1 MNKKQ
6 TISAARKAW
15 DALHTLDNQRQRNYR
30 SEFLALAVTGER
42 QHRKFADRW
51 SAHHPGAASVTDCAR
66 TMAVVRLAEYLTGAR
81 NMPEPVDYLS
91 TPPECLFA
99 AALVAEYRGLI
110 NEAWRGLDV
119 DSIASAD
126 YCALVRPDVV

>member
-15 DALHTLDNQRQRNYR
+15 DALHALDNQRQRHYR
-30 SEFLALAVTGER
+30 AELLALAVTGER

-51 SAHHPGAASVTDCAR
+51 AAYHPGAASVTDCAR

-81 NMPEPVDYLS
+81 NMPVPADYLS
-91 TPPECLFA
+91 TPPECLLA
-99 AALVAEYRGLI
+99 AALVAEYRFLI
-110 NEAWRGLDV
+110 LEAWRGLDV
-119 DSIASAD
+119 DALAAAD
-126 YCALVRPDVV
+126 YCALVQAGA